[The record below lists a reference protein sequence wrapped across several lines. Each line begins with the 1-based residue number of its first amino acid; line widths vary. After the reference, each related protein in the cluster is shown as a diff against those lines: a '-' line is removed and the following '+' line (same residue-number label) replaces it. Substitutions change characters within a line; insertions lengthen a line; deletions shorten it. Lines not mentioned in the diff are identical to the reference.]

1 MATTTT
7 GAGYWIAAGNG
18 GVSPFGDAVFYGGAD
33 AAPLARPI
41 VAIAATPTGK
51 GYRMVASDG
60 GVFVFGDASF
70 LGSTGAV
77 ALARPVVGI
86 D

>member
-1 MATTTT
+1 
-7 GAGYWIAAGNG
+7 
-18 GVSPFGDAVFYGGAD
+18 
-33 AAPLARPI
+33 
-41 VAIAATPTGK
+41 
-51 GYRMVASDG
+51 MVASDG